1 MNEVNLEPVKA
12 KPAQAKHRA
21 SAAPTRCGSRK
32 ALSRESRDRPEGR
45 GAYGSG
51 SLPKKGEVRMQAVKQ
66 ISMLPGRGMAELA
79 AAMREAKQAG
89 IQLSSIEEATGVSRP
104 LISGLVN
111 HGAASISQER
121 QEKLWAWYDE
131 WKESRAG
138 ALEDAELGMPE
149 GGYKQTLSIF
159 PTADFTEAIGW
170 CGYIAKH
177 RKIGVLIG
185 MPGTGKTTIAKR
197 LVEILPRAIYIEA
210 WQSMKMGDM
219 LDEIGSKLGLMPKGS
234 ITKRTRDIMAALAGS
249 DVTLIVDEA
258 EYLKKW
264 NIEKLDVLR
273 KIHDNTGIALIL
285 IGTPAFRNV
294 LNKADATQLSRRMF
308 VLDLRGCT
316 KAEVRRELNAYN
328 IEPEAADALA
338 AIAAD
343 TDHGGMG
350 SYALMM
356 ELCLDAAAGGRI
368 TMGMLQEA
376 RQYKPGLRKS

>member
-1 MNEVNLEPVKA
+1 MDKVL
-12 KPAQAKHRA
+12 
-21 SAAPTRCGSRK
+21 SRK
-32 ALSRESRDRPEGR
+32 ALPRASRGRPKGR
-45 GAYGSG
+45 GAYGYSG
-51 SLPKKGEVRMQAVKQ
+51 QDMKGEVLMQATARQ
-66 ISMLPGRGMAELA
+66 ISMMPGIPVTGRSMADLA
-79 AAMREAKQAG
+79 EAMKEAVGAG
-89 IQLSSIEEATGVSRP
+89 VLMTSIAEVTGVARP
-104 LISGLVN
+104 SISGLVN
-111 HGAASISQER
+111 HGGASLNPER
-121 QEKLWAWYDE
+121 QEKLWSWYDD
-131 WKESRAG
+131 WKASRAG
-138 ALEDAELGMPE
+138 ALEDAMPGVP
-149 GGYKQTLSIF
+149 GGEFKQGLSIF

-170 CGYIAKH
+170 CGYISEH
-177 RKIGVLIG
+177 NKIGVLIG

-219 LDEIGSKLGLMPKGS
+219 LEEIGSKLGLMLKGS
-234 ITKRTRDIMAALAGS
+234 LTKKTRDIMAALTGS
-249 DVTLIVDEA
+249 NVTLIVDEA

-294 LNKADATQLSRRMF
+294 LNKSDATQLSRRMF

-328 IEPEAADALA
+328 IEPEAADVLA
-338 AIAAD
+338 AIASD

-356 ELCLDAAAGGRI
+356 ELCLDAAVGGRI
-368 TMGMLQEA
+368 TMAMLQEA
-376 RQYKPGLRKS
+376 RQYKPGLRKQ